1 MVPGRSFKLPTYNH
15 QVTFLKFIITFT
27 ITIVALVASGIS
39 PLNQPTNIISP
50 TFQLF
55 KLILFE
61 SDALLYIYR
70 THVEY
75 YLKRIVE

>member
-1 MVPGRSFKLPTYNH
+1 MSLHVHYND
-15 QVTFLKFIITFT
+15 QVTFLKFIIILT
-27 ITIVALVASGIS
+27 ITIVASVASGTS
-39 PLNQPTNIISP
+39 PLNQLTYIISS
-50 TFQLF
+50 TFKLL

-61 SDALLYIYR
+61 SDALFYIYR